1 MFELHWPWMLTL
13 IPVPLLVWKFAP
25 AAPEQ
30 RQGALWI
37 PFYDSLQAIGLG
49 SASNRRNPNV
59 RIILMSLIWL
69 GLVLAAARPQWIG
82 EPLSLPTS
90 GRDLALAVDL
100 SGSMQVEDM
109 TLKGE
114 AVDRLTVTKDVVN
127 DFIQRR
133 QGDRLGLILFGS
145 QAYLQ
150 TPLTYD
156 LETVKQLLDESVI
169 GLAGKY
175 TAIGDAIGL
184 SVKHLRQRPAES
196 RVLIL
201 LTDGANT
208 TGEISPL
215 QAARLAEQEK
225 IKIYT
230 IGIGADEMIQ
240 PGFFGSA
247 FGARK
252 VNPSADLDEKTL
264 TEIAGMTGGK
274 YFRAR
279 NREQLVNIYA
289 DIDQLEPVA
298 QEDRAFRPTRSL
310 YFWPLGSALLLSFI
324 LALGSIISGLRLHPG
339 SLFTFRKQESNQ

>member
-1 MFELHWPWMLTL
+1 MFELHWPWMLAL
-13 IPVPLLVWKFAP
+13 IPVPLLIWKFVP

-37 PFYDSLQAIGLG
+37 PFYSSLQATGLG
-49 SASNRRNPNV
+49 SASNRSHPKIR
-59 RIILMSLIWL
+59 LLMMSLIWL

-82 EPLSLPTS
+82 EPLNLPTS
-90 GRDLALAVDL
+90 GRDLMLAVDL

-109 TLKGE
+109 TLKGG

-127 DFIQRR
+127 DFILRR

-184 SVKHLRQRPAES
+184 SVKHLRQRPADS

-215 QAARLAEQEK
+215 QAARLAEQEN

-230 IGIGADEMIQ
+230 IGIGADEMVQ

-264 TEIAGMTGGK
+264 TEIAKMTGGK
-274 YFRAR
+274 YFRAK

-298 QEDRAFRPTRSL
+298 QEDRVFRPTRSL
-310 YFWPLGSALLLSFI
+310 YFWPLGISLVLSFM
-324 LALGSIISGLRLHPG
+324 LALGQVITGLRSNPG
-339 SLFTFRKQESNQ
+339 AFFTSPRQERNQ